1 MSVKIL
7 KSFFL
12 FTFLILVLNLV
23 PKKYYSVIAGN
34 FYIKSFDKGSYNN
47 IITDN
52 NKCTNRYYNFRIIVT
67 TFSSNSNHLLS
78 VVSDADVSNNCIQ
91 QIYNEVVVSKPS
103 VLNESSKHTNNINNT
118 RSLNPTK
125 NISDKDYIDT
135 TNTLDFS
142 KILNKNEVDIK
153 KYDYVSPSNFFI
165 FTFSLI
171 VSMFYLFYEEKFT
184 RYYRIQTLK
193 FRAKRH

>member
-12 FTFLILVLNLV
+12 FIFLLLVLNLV
-23 PKKYYSVIAGN
+23 PKKHYSVIAGN
-34 FYIKSFDKGSYNN
+34 FYIKSFNNGSYNN

-52 NKCTNRYYNFRIIVT
+52 NKCNNRYYYFKIIVT

-78 VVSDADVSNNCIQ
+78 VVSDADISNNCIQ
-91 QIYNEVVVSKPS
+91 QIYNEVVVSQPS
-103 VLNESSKHTNNINNT
+103 DLNESSKHINNT
-118 RSLNPTK
+118 RSLNSTK
-125 NISDKDYIDT
+125 NVSDKNYIDT
-135 TNTLDFS
+135 TKTLDFS
-142 KILNKNEVDIK
+142 KILNKNEVEIK

-171 VSMFYLFYEEKFT
+171 VSMFYLFYEKKVT